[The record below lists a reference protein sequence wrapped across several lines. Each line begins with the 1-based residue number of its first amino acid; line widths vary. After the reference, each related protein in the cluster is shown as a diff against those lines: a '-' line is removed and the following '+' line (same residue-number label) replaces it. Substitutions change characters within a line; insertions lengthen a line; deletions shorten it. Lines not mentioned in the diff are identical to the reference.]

1 MLMVENLL
9 NRGIY
14 CQTNWAKS
22 KYRTVESK
30 DVWIVYVQIDDQ
42 AYWDLFKIQFIYL
55 QIRDWNQAIGLLL
68 SNRKW

>member
-9 NRGIY
+9 NSGIH

-30 DVWIVYVQIDDQ
+30 DVWIVYVQIDDE